1 MARFLLAHCD
11 PWKSLPGGARRWER
25 HPAVCG
31 EEVTGSLQRS
41 DPRRDQGE
49 EIQLVV
55 FEIAGSDY
63 GVRILD
69 VREII
74 RVPQIT
80 SVPGAGEAVEGI
92 INLRGQV
99 IPVIDLRK
107 RLGTLARELGREARI
122 IVVSTESRLVG
133 VIVDAVKE
141 VVRIPASAI
150 EPPPQEVVVE
160 SRLGRRSIEGIGRV
174 GDRLLILLS
183 LSELLRVDEETPV
196 GISA

>member
-1 MARFLLAHCD
+1 M
-11 PWKSLPGGARRWER
+11 
-25 HPAVCG
+25 
-31 EEVTGSLQRS
+31 QRS

-107 RLGTLARELGREARI
+107 RLGTLARELDRKARI

-150 EPPPQEVVVE
+150 EPPPQEVVAE

-183 LSELLRVDEETPV
+183 LSELLQVDKETPV

>member
-1 MARFLLAHCD
+1 M
-11 PWKSLPGGARRWER
+11 PGSDAGR
-25 HPAVCG
+25 G
-31 EEVTGSLQRS
+31 E
-41 DPRRDQGE
+41 GE

-107 RLGTLARELGREARI
+107 KLGAQARELGREARI
-122 IVVSTESRLVG
+122 VVTSTEGRVVG

-141 VVRIPASAI
+141 VVRIAASAI
-150 EPPPQEVVVE
+150 EPPPQEVVAE
-160 SRLGRRSIEGIGRV
+160 SSLGGQAIEGIGRV
-174 GDRLLILLS
+174 GERLLILLS
-183 LSELLRVDEETPV
+183 LSELLQVDD
-196 GISA
+196 GIAVATA